1 MVKKKEKIEIDWFF
15 LGGSVVMQIF
25 VLYVPFLQYIFET
38 VPLTLPELVY
48 STLVASVVLILDELW
63 KRVSIR
69 KKNQ

>member
-1 MVKKKEKIEIDWFF
+1 
-15 LGGSVVMQIF
+15 MQIL

-38 VPLTLPELVY
+38 VPLTLSELVY

-63 KRVSIR
+63 KRVSIS